1 MLGLIKKDLLLIKA
15 NLKSMIIIFVI
26 YIMLAFQGTLD
37 VTFIIPIIGIML
49 FISTFS
55 YDDFNNWNSYAVTL
69 PDGRRNVVRAK
80 YIVSI
85 ILMIILA
92 VVAFFIGIGISY
104 IKTNSINLDEII
116 SSLMGTML
124 SSVIIISLLYPIV
137 FKFGATNGRIILFA
151 VVFGIAGIG
160 TLIAQFIDMTP
171 IINIINKLDNYLLIA
186 IPIIY
191 IILLGISYLI
201 SSKYQAKYI
210 KIKNFKNVTYES
222 SLYIE
227 PLNKTFLKEKS
238 L

>member
-1 MLGLIKKDLLLIKA
+1 MLGLIKKDFLLIKA

-37 VTFIIPIIGIML
+37 ATFIIPLIGIIL
-49 FISTFS
+49 FLSTFS

-69 PDGRRNVVRAK
+69 PNGRKNVVRAK
-80 YIVSI
+80 YIAST

-92 VVAFFIGIGISY
+92 VVAFSIGIGISY

-124 SSVIIISLLYPIV
+124 SSVIIVSLLYPIV
-137 FKFGATNGRIILFA
+137 FNFGATNGRLILFA

-160 TLIAQFIDMTP
+160 TLIAQFIDMAP
-171 IINIINKLDNYLLIA
+171 IINIINKLDNYLLIV

-201 SSKYQAKYI
+201 SSKIYQ
-210 KIKNFKNVTYES
+210 
-222 SLYIE
+222 
-227 PLNKTFLKEKS
+227 NKEF
-238 L
+238 

>member
-1 MLGLIKKDLLLIKA
+1 MLGLIKKDFLLIKA

-26 YIMLAFQGTLD
+26 YIMLAFQVTLD
-37 VTFIIPIIGIML
+37 VTFIIPLIGIIL
-49 FISTFS
+49 FLSTFS

-69 PDGRRNVVRAK
+69 PNGRKNVVRAK
-80 YIVSI
+80 YIASI

-92 VVAFFIGIGISY
+92 VVAFSIGIGISY
-104 IKTNSINLDEII
+104 IKTNNINLDEII

-160 TLIAQFIDMTP
+160 TLIAQFIDMTS

-201 SSKYQAKYI
+201 SSKIYQ
-210 KIKNFKNVTYES
+210 
-222 SLYIE
+222 
-227 PLNKTFLKEKS
+227 NKEF
-238 L
+238 

>member
-1 MLGLIKKDLLLIKA
+1 MLGLIKKDFLLIKA

-37 VTFIIPIIGIML
+37 VTFIIPLIGIIL
-49 FISTFS
+49 FLPTFS

-69 PDGRRNVVRAK
+69 PNGRKNVVRAK
-80 YIVSI
+80 YIASI

-92 VVAFFIGIGISY
+92 VVAFSIGIGISY

-124 SSVIIISLLYPIV
+124 SIVIIISLLYPIV

-201 SSKYQAKYI
+201 SSKIYQ
-210 KIKNFKNVTYES
+210 
-222 SLYIE
+222 
-227 PLNKTFLKEKS
+227 NKEF
-238 L
+238 

>member
-1 MLGLIKKDLLLIKA
+1 MLGLIKKDFLLIKA

-26 YIMLAFQGTLD
+26 YIMLAFQGTFD
-37 VTFIIPIIGIML
+37 ATFIIPLIGIIL
-49 FISTFS
+49 FLSTFS

-69 PDGRRNVVRAK
+69 PNGRKNVVRAK
-80 YIVSI
+80 YIAST

-92 VVAFFIGIGISY
+92 VVAFSIGIGISY

-124 SSVIIISLLYPIV
+124 SSVIIVSLLYPIV

-171 IINIINKLDNYLLIA
+171 IINIINKLDNYLLIV

-201 SSKYQAKYI
+201 SSKIYQ
-210 KIKNFKNVTYES
+210 
-222 SLYIE
+222 
-227 PLNKTFLKEKS
+227 NKEF
-238 L
+238 

>member
-1 MLGLIKKDLLLIKA
+1 MLGLIKKDFLLIKA

-26 YIMLAFQGTLD
+26 YIMLAFQGTFD
-37 VTFIIPIIGIML
+37 ATFIIPLIGIIL
-49 FISTFS
+49 FLSTFS

-69 PDGRRNVVRAK
+69 PNGRKNVVRAK
-80 YIVSI
+80 YIASI

-92 VVAFFIGIGISY
+92 VVAFSIGIGISY

-124 SSVIIISLLYPIV
+124 SIVIINSLLYPIV

-160 TLIAQFIDMTP
+160 TLIAQFIDMAP

-201 SSKYQAKYI
+201 SSKIYQ
-210 KIKNFKNVTYES
+210 
-222 SLYIE
+222 
-227 PLNKTFLKEKS
+227 NKEF
-238 L
+238 